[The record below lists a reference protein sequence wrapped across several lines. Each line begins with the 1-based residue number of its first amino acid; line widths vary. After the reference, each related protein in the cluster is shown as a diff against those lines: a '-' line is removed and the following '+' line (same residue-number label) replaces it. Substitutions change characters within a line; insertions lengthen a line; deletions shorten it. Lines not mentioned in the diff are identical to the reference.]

1 MDTPARDTP
10 ARDTAARDSVED
22 IDATDDGHSE
32 SCDATDDGHSESC
45 DATASVNGPPD
56 VTKRL
61 LDAAVAAFAE
71 HGFEAARVAQIARR
85 AGLTTGAIYS
95 RWPGKHALIVD
106 AVRHIVPQCMHL
118 PAAAAGVSAAETL
131 SAVGADL
138 ISTDKAWVRD
148 VMLEALVSAR
158 RDDSFRAA
166 VSHSMEEE
174 AVKLSAVVS
183 KGKAEGSIDPDL
195 STDAI
200 VALYQALGLGMHLV
214 VSSQP
219 ENGHVP
225 VAEWDALIQRL
236 IEAVS
241 PSSATD

>member
-10 ARDTAARDSVED
+10 ARDTAARDAVGD
-22 IDATDDGHSE
+22 IDAI
-32 SCDATDDGHSESC
+32 DDGHSESC
-45 DATASVNGPPD
+45 DATASVSGPPD

-71 HGFEAARVAQIARR
+71 HGFEAARVAQIAHR

-95 RWPGKHALIVD
+95 RWPGKRALIVD
-106 AVRHIVPQCMHL
+106 AVRHIVPQYL
-118 PAAAAGVSAAETL
+118 PAAAAGMSAAETL

-166 VSHSMEEE
+166 VSHSMQEEE
-174 AVKLSAVVS
+174 VKLSAVVS

-195 STDAI
+195 STHAI

-219 ENGHVP
+219 DNGHVP
-225 VAEWDALIQRL
+225 VAEWDALIRRL
-236 IEAVS
+236 IAAVS